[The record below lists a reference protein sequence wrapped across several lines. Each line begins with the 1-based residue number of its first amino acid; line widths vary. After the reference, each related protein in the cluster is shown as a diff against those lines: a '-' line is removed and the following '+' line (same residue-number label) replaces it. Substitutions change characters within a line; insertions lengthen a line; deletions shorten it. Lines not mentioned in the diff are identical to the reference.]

1 MNSTLQ
7 YHHHDQQAD
16 LLDPIRQ
23 RLDAIDINNPR
34 LAHFICQLIPAQCPF
49 EREIQLWGQTIV
61 HIPPLCKLN
70 PLYEQMVGLKLR
82 SLSYLADICGEDVT
96 AYC

>member
-7 YHHHDQQAD
+7 HDHSARQTDWLA
-16 LLDPIRQ
+16 PIRHW
-23 RLDAIDINNPR
+23 LAAIEINNPR
-34 LAHFICQLIPAQCPF
+34 LAHFICKLIPAQCPF
-49 EREIQLWGQTIV
+49 AREIQLWGQTII

-70 PLYEQMVGLKLR
+70 PLYEQMVGLRFR
-82 SLSYLADICGEDVT
+82 SLSYLADTCGEDVR